1 MVYLYMKDKTEK
13 YMRFALK
20 EAQKAALI
28 DEVPVGCIIVL
39 NDKIIAKAHNKK
51 ETTNDPCGHAEII
64 AIRKACKKI
73 SNWRLENCEMYVT
86 IEPCIMCSG
95 AIIQSRIKK
104 VFYGAKDNKG
114 GGLGTSI
121 NVLEA
126 KNINHVP
133 EVYGGIL
140 LEECSKIISDYFKTK
155 RK

>member
-1 MVYLYMKDKTEK
+1 MYMKTKEEK

-73 SNWRLENCEMYVT
+73 NNWRLENCEMYVT

-140 LEECSKIISDYFKTK
+140 LEECSKIISEYFKTK

>member
-1 MVYLYMKDKTEK
+1 MKDKAEK
-13 YMRFALK
+13 YMHFALK

-64 AIRKACKKI
+64 TIRKACKKI
-73 SNWRLENCEMYVT
+73 NNWRLENCEMYVT

-140 LEECSKIISDYFKTK
+140 LEECSKIISEYFKTK

>member
-1 MVYLYMKDKTEK
+1 MKDKAEK

-28 DEVPVGCIIVL
+28 DEVPVGCIVVL

-73 SNWRLENCEMYVT
+73 NNWRLENCEMYVT

-140 LEECSKIISDYFKTK
+140 LEECSKIISEYFKTK

>member
-1 MVYLYMKDKTEK
+1 MKDKTEK

-51 ETTNDPCGHAEII
+51 ETTTDPCGHAEII

-73 SNWRLENCEMYVT
+73 NNWRLENCEMYVT

-104 VFYGAKDNKG
+104 IFYGAKDNKG

-126 KNINHVP
+126 KNINHIP

-140 LEECSKIISDYFKTK
+140 LKECSKIILDYFKTK

>member
-1 MVYLYMKDKTEK
+1 MKDKAEK

-20 EAQKAALI
+20 EAHKAALI

-73 SNWRLENCEMYVT
+73 NNWRLENCEMYVT

-140 LEECSKIISDYFKTK
+140 LEECSKIISEYFKTK

>member
-1 MVYLYMKDKTEK
+1 MKDKAEK

-73 SNWRLENCEMYVT
+73 NNWRLENCEMYVT

-140 LEECSKIISDYFKTK
+140 LEECSKIISEYFKTK

>member
-1 MVYLYMKDKTEK
+1 MKDKAEK

>member
-1 MVYLYMKDKTEK
+1 MKDKAEK

-73 SNWRLENCEMYVT
+73 NNWRLENCDMYVT

-140 LEECSKIISDYFKTK
+140 LEECSKIISEYFKTK